1 MKYTYDLILHNA
13 AEIPITKAVEISNM
27 LQAYIREG
35 ASHIQS
41 VGIDEKPENIRI
53 IIETSYKLDDL
64 FSVVYDNRSTLGYKD
79 FSIYYSEGFDKVV
92 QCGYGA

>member
-27 LQAYIREG
+27 LRTYIREG